1 MSQTT
6 TPSGLTDGEASQA
19 TYSVDA
25 ERKAMLTNC
34 NAPYHVLKAH
44 GVEVPHRE
52 YNPENAHEMRTTRH
66 FDNGTTI
73 NLYQNVKETTTNH
86 FGDFGAAEDDDD
98 EKEGWSVHDLYYGE
112 DGDEILLKIPGPWTR
127 RVVTVEEFKAN
138 YEPLWLADGAPER
151 GY

>member
-1 MSQTT
+1 MSKST

-19 TYSVDA
+19 TYGADA
-25 ERKAMLTNC
+25 ARKAMLSNC
-34 NAPYHVLKAH
+34 HAPHHVLQAH
-44 GVEVPHRE
+44 GVKVEHKT
-52 YNPENAHEMRTTRH
+52 YNPEDAREMQTTRH
-66 FDNGTTI
+66 FDDGTTI

-86 FGDFGAAEDDDD
+86 FGDFGAAETDD

-112 DGDEILLKIPGPWTR
+112 DGDKILLKIPGPWTR
-127 RVVTVEEFKAN
+127 RVVTVEEFKAS